1 MKKYNKKKEMQQSI
15 ENSILCNTQQS
26 TQNSNT
32 QQNFE
37 LFNLKINKKINFY
50 IQYFLNDLKTFSKNI
65 QYKSLQFSLD
75 DTFKFYF
82 LENIEKENY
91 FFQNL
96 VIEYKILNESM
107 KKDDDEK
114 ILLENKLLENDTEH
128 TIYSTLQ
135 SLPTIQKN
143 LLLGHLNTHIKNKN
157 VLLHYKKL
165 ILKEFNIFFETIF
178 FYCKTI
184 LKSYQINKEKR
195 KNIFKSLIKKKLE
208 TILNTEYNVFL
219 QTVKKFFE
227 DIKQIEINLN
237 IKEHKQFSK
246 SLDTCLLQASHYLHY
261 LNSKCHKNIKD
272 IENKNKLETH
282 NTENE
287 NSDNKENINPI
298 NFIEKGDTSFQM
310 HEILKFKDSKSFLHS
325 KNISENLLLFEQIE
339 EDLKNVL
346 HKDNVLLQDNTY
358 DLHTKG
364 LNTKILDSNIEKN
377 VLKTTLLY
385 TNNNDALKNVLQIN
399 LDIQEDYIRLKHAM
413 SENAQKN
420 FDEYQALDIIDKK
433 ETVKSILNEISPCI
447 KQLFDKLHEY
457 FKEGIKKLK
466 VLENLLKTTTKE
478 LDEQKKINKNNNVIK
493 IDLCIKYFF
502 SSTFQKIKE
511 EENDFFTMLE
521 ADFCNHLENFF
532 QLSKM

>member
-1 MKKYNKKKEMQQSI
+1 MKKYNKKKEMQQSV
-15 ENSILCNTQQS
+15 ENCILNNTQQS

-65 QYKSLQFSLD
+65 QNKSLQFSLD

-82 LENIEKENY
+82 LENLEKESY

-96 VIEYKILNESM
+96 VSEYKILNESM
-107 KKDDDEK
+107 KKDEDEK
-114 ILLENKLLENDTEH
+114 IVLENKLLENDTEH

-135 SLPTIQKN
+135 SLPMIQKN

-184 LKSYQINKEKR
+184 LKSFQINKEKR

-219 QTVKKFFE
+219 QTVKKYFE
-227 DIKQIEINLN
+227 DIKKLEINLN

-272 IENKNKLETH
+272 N
-282 NTENE
+282 ENE
-287 NSDNKENINPI
+287 NKIEKHNKENENNENKENVNII
-298 NFIEKGDTSFQM
+298 NFIEKEDSSFQM

-346 HKDNVLLQDNTY
+346 HKDDTHY
-358 DLHTKG
+358 LHTKG
-364 LNTKILDSNIEKN
+364 LDTKVLDLNIEKN
-377 VLKTTLLY
+377 VLETTLLN
-385 TNNNDALKNVLQIN
+385 TNNNDVLKNLLQIN

-478 LDEQKKINKNNNVIK
+478 LEEQKKINKNNNSIK

-521 ADFCNHLENFF
+521 DDFCNHLENFF
-532 QLSKM
+532 ELSKM